1 MSLGTAAFSEL
12 CNPMIVSKY
21 HNLNEKVFKIILYL
35 VTYSIGL
42 LVVLPLVEMV
52 RCSCHEDCPFI
63 LGPQIHPLNI
73 SHSLVDG
80 SSGLF

>member
-1 MSLGTAAFSEL
+1 MSLGTAEFSEL

-35 VTYSIGL
+35 VTYSI
-42 LVVLPLVEMV
+42 LVILPLVEMV
-52 RCSCHEDCPFI
+52 RSSRHQDCPFI
-63 LGPQIHPLNI
+63 LGPRIHPLSI
-73 SHSLVDG
+73 SYSLVDG

>member
-12 CNPMIVSKY
+12 CNPIIVSKY
-21 HNLNEKVFKIILYL
+21 HNFNEKVFKIILYL
-35 VTYSIGL
+35 VTYSI

-52 RCSCHEDCPFI
+52 RCSRHEDRPFI
-63 LGPQIHPLNI
+63 LGPRIHPLSI

-80 SSGLF
+80 SSGL